1 MKLVRIAFSC
11 TFIPIFRLFVFPKF
25 YTLLGCRVIV
35 PFGLNNELV
44 LLSIFPENSD
54 IDSKQLEF
62 ITALLDEESIFND
75 KLWKLLIWAA
85 NYYQAPL
92 GEVLFQAL
100 PVKLRQGESPIE
112 KSKIFSINF
121 IRA

>member
-1 MKLVRIAFSC
+1 MS
-11 TFIPIFRLFVFPKF
+11 PKF
-25 YTLLGCRVIV
+25 TPQLGCRVIV
-35 PFGLNNELV
+35 PFGHQQRV
-44 LLSIFPENSD
+44 GIVVDFPENSD
-54 IDSKQLEF
+54 IDSKQLKF

-100 PVKLRQGESPIE
+100 PVKLRQGKAQLE
-112 KSKIFSINF
+112 KSKIFFQLTSLGHEALNMNQMGAIHNN
-121 IRA
+121 AH